1 LPVVLYVE
9 DNPDNFEVTRLHLSR
24 LFRLLWARSDAEAC
38 SLIQKHHA
46 ELVSILMDIEL
57 QGSGLDGIELTRL
70 LRGVPP
76 GRPLPP
82 YAAHLPIVQ
91 TPIFFITAYTARY
104 STEELTRAGGD
115 RVITKPVNFAE
126 LSLALSQAQLKEQ
139 TSSAKVIQAASG
151 PGATPA
157 SLLGHV
163 SEDPEVSARAA
174 RILRSKAF
182 DAPDSVATLR
192 DVGICLSVLDLLPD
206 GPPSIEGRDLML
218 ANVFRRAAAAA
229 LLAHNLSP
237 ATRESAFA
245 IGLLLDAGLL
255 ARAVHDPQGALEVAR
270 CPALVRTL
278 REEAAGDGGHPT
290 RGAEIAAELQV
301 QDAIRSA
308 ILQHHDAEAPR
319 GEIERCAWLAERF
332 AAVFEAGDHRRQYQ
346 VALAAAAQL
355 GWAES
360 DAVSLLEKLPLRVS
374 ELASALEQDVGPQ
387 APLPE
392 LLSRHSPSLSE
403 LQDVCETAIHRL
415 AAVVTEKDAL
425 AKRLED
431 ARQQLSHQA
440 MTDGL
445 TNLPNRRA
453 FEEAFRR
460 EIGKAHRLKLPI
472 GLVLLD
478 LDNFK
483 AINDLHGHPVGDEV
497 LRRLGDILR
506 SNLRANDSPGRYG
519 GEEFGIV
526 SLGADEA
533 SLQTL
538 AERLRRTLS
547 ESPMVV
553 DGKTLRVTASFGV
566 AWLSATQDVL
576 GDVEDLVHRADG
588 ALYAAKESGR
598 NRVVLEGSSA
608 SELDAGE
615 LPAIDCARD
624 ADRLARRADA
634 ALYAAKEAGRNYVA
648 VAPESATEWRAG
660 VGILEDD
667 VFGARV
673 TDEQSRKDFRFS
685 MSLPVLHRRSAAG
698 DWAEATTQDVSQ
710 SGVRLVLNGTVSVG
724 TTLDLEITLPD
735 KGRTVRAEGT
745 VVWVGAPREQT
756 VQECG
761 IALSKTAPADLFYF
775 IADRVCDAAKQ
786 GFAELGCRSAS
797 SLDDL
802 RAAYRCV
809 YEEYSARGYCKPNPS
824 GMHYYACCV
833 LPDTRTFMLERNR
846 GLFGTGSIF
855 LDSPYHLPMDEI
867 FAAEL
872 DGLRAQGCKLA
883 EIGLLALNAETP
895 GSNKFALTNLQKQ
908 TSVFRLFKW
917 MYDYLR
923 RFTETTD
930 IVIMVH
936 PKHQRLYRY
945 FGFEAIGSILSYAGA
960 NGNPALPMRHNM
972 VEYRE
977 GRVPQ
982 NPLYEETP
990 EDVRD
995 DHFAWTTE
1003 SARAMLFEE
1012 RPLWQ
1017 TLSRTKQEILAT
1029 LYPGLVPRVGPE
1041 T

>member
-1 LPVVLYVE
+1 MALRPAAGAKRGRRLGRPGKPAASSSELPVVLYVE

-206 GPPSIEGRDLML
+206 GPPSIEGR
-218 ANVFRRAAAAA
+218 
-229 LLAHNLSP
+229 
-237 ATRESAFA
+237 
-245 IGLLLDAGLL
+245 GLLLDAGLL

-392 LLSRHSPSLSE
+392 LLSRHSPSRSE
-403 LQDVCETAIHRL
+403 LQDVCETAIQRL

-425 AKRLED
+425 AKRLEE

-460 EIGKAHRLKLPI
+460 EIGKAYRLKLPI

-483 AINDLHGHPVGDEV
+483 AI
-497 LRRLGDILR
+497 
-506 SNLRANDSPGRYG
+506 
-519 GEEFGIV
+519 
-526 SLGADEA
+526 
-533 SLQTL
+533 
-538 AERLRRTLS
+538 
-547 ESPMVV
+547 
-553 DGKTLRVTASFGV
+553 
-566 AWLSATQDVL
+566 
-576 GDVEDLVHRADG
+576 
-588 ALYAAKESGR
+588 
-598 NRVVLEGSSA
+598 
-608 SELDAGE
+608 
-615 LPAIDCARD
+615 
-624 ADRLARRADA
+624 
-634 ALYAAKEAGRNYVA
+634 
-648 VAPESATEWRAG
+648 
-660 VGILEDD
+660 
-667 VFGARV
+667 
-673 TDEQSRKDFRFS
+673 
-685 MSLPVLHRRSAAG
+685 
-698 DWAEATTQDVSQ
+698 
-710 SGVRLVLNGTVSVG
+710 
-724 TTLDLEITLPD
+724 
-735 KGRTVRAEGT
+735 
-745 VVWVGAPREQT
+745 
-756 VQECG
+756 
-761 IALSKTAPADLFYF
+761 
-775 IADRVCDAAKQ
+775 
-786 GFAELGCRSAS
+786 
-797 SLDDL
+797 
-802 RAAYRCV
+802 
-809 YEEYSARGYCKPNPS
+809 
-824 GMHYYACCV
+824 
-833 LPDTRTFMLERNR
+833 
-846 GLFGTGSIF
+846 
-855 LDSPYHLPMDEI
+855 
-867 FAAEL
+867 
-872 DGLRAQGCKLA
+872 
-883 EIGLLALNAETP
+883 
-895 GSNKFALTNLQKQ
+895 
-908 TSVFRLFKW
+908 
-917 MYDYLR
+917 
-923 RFTETTD
+923 
-930 IVIMVH
+930 
-936 PKHQRLYRY
+936 
-945 FGFEAIGSILSYAGA
+945 
-960 NGNPALPMRHNM
+960 
-972 VEYRE
+972 
-977 GRVPQ
+977 
-982 NPLYEETP
+982 
-990 EDVRD
+990 
-995 DHFAWTTE
+995 
-1003 SARAMLFEE
+1003 
-1012 RPLWQ
+1012 
-1017 TLSRTKQEILAT
+1017 
-1029 LYPGLVPRVGPE
+1029 
-1041 T
+1041 

>member
-1 LPVVLYVE
+1 
-9 DNPDNFEVTRLHLSR
+9 
-24 LFRLLWARSDAEAC
+24 
-38 SLIQKHHA
+38 
-46 ELVSILMDIEL
+46 M
-57 QGSGLDGIELTRL
+57 
-70 LRGVPP
+70 
-76 GRPLPP
+76 
-82 YAAHLPIVQ
+82 
-91 TPIFFITAYTARY
+91 
-104 STEELTRAGGD
+104 
-115 RVITKPVNFAE
+115 
-126 LSLALSQAQLKEQ
+126 
-139 TSSAKVIQAASG
+139 
-151 PGATPA
+151 
-157 SLLGHV
+157 
-163 SEDPEVSARAA
+163 
-174 RILRSKAF
+174 
-182 DAPDSVATLR
+182 
-192 DVGICLSVLDLLPD
+192 
-206 GPPSIEGRDLML
+206 
-218 ANVFRRAAAAA
+218 
-229 LLAHNLSP
+229 
-237 ATRESAFA
+237 
-245 IGLLLDAGLL
+245 
-255 ARAVHDPQGALEVAR
+255 
-270 CPALVRTL
+270 
-278 REEAAGDGGHPT
+278 
-290 RGAEIAAELQV
+290 
-301 QDAIRSA
+301 
-308 ILQHHDAEAPR
+308 
-319 GEIERCAWLAERF
+319 
-332 AAVFEAGDHRRQYQ
+332 
-346 VALAAAAQL
+346 
-355 GWAES
+355 
-360 DAVSLLEKLPLRVS
+360 
-374 ELASALEQDVGPQ
+374 
-387 APLPE
+387 
-392 LLSRHSPSLSE
+392 
-403 LQDVCETAIHRL
+403 
-415 AAVVTEKDAL
+415 
-425 AKRLED
+425 
-431 ARQQLSHQA
+431 
-440 MTDGL
+440 
-445 TNLPNRRA
+445 
-453 FEEAFRR
+453 
-460 EIGKAHRLKLPI
+460 
-472 GLVLLD
+472 
-478 LDNFK
+478 
-483 AINDLHGHPVGDEV
+483 
-497 LRRLGDILR
+497 
-506 SNLRANDSPGRYG
+506 
-519 GEEFGIV
+519 
-526 SLGADEA
+526 
-533 SLQTL
+533 
-538 AERLRRTLS
+538 
-547 ESPMVV
+547 
-553 DGKTLRVTASFGV
+553 
-566 AWLSATQDVL
+566 
-576 GDVEDLVHRADG
+576 
-588 ALYAAKESGR
+588 
-598 NRVVLEGSSA
+598 
-608 SELDAGE
+608 
-615 LPAIDCARD
+615 
-624 ADRLARRADA
+624 
-634 ALYAAKEAGRNYVA
+634 
-648 VAPESATEWRAG
+648 
-660 VGILEDD
+660 
-667 VFGARV
+667 FGARV